1 MVVHLCLPDSCEE
14 NEDSSAHCIKLLI
27 INSSLEIGK
36 LRCYTCLYRRLVWD
50 EAEFFGCAPFPL
62 VLTFRWTWLFRSSR
76 FCMQWWAQSW
86 VEFGEGCKHSWRR
99 YHTLLSQWGLFGSC
113 TATCRELLRGSGKW
127 AASWGKCFLH
137 PNERCGGAVTPP
149 VLGACQLPPCSRG
162 CPCWRGA
169 GCLLM
174 AALMLVASAKDSVP

>member
-1 MVVHLCLPDSCEE
+1 MLIQKTGLGWGRIFWLCSFPICFDFQMNLAIQELKVLYAVV
-14 NEDSSAHCIKLLI
+14 
-27 INSSLEIGK
+27 
-36 LRCYTCLYRRLVWD
+36 
-50 EAEFFGCAPFPL
+50 
-62 VLTFRWTWLFRSSR
+62 
-76 FCMQWWAQSW
+76 AQSW

-99 YHTLLSQWGLFGSC
+99 HHTLLSQWGLFGSC
-113 TATCRELLRGSGKW
+113 TATCREFLCGSGKW

-149 VLGACQLPPCSRG
+149 VLGARQLPACSRS